1 MVDIALSGY
10 VFAALAFAVLA
21 ALMTINQRREHV
33 GLALI
38 TAATASSLWAA
49 VLAWQVYSAGGFAV
63 SPRIWFAVE
72 LARDAGL
79 LTFLIALLHRSASSI
94 ESAQRWV
101 RALKG
106 IVAVV
111 AISAVAVTV
120 AELATLSGH
129 SFNLRAY
136 AVAVF
141 LILSIL
147 GLLLIEQIF
156 RGTPAEQR
164 WAIKFLCLGV
174 GGAFAFDFY
183 MYAEAL
189 LFHVIDADVWGAR
202 GYVNAVVV
210 VPMLA
215 ISAARNPQWTA
226 HVVVSRQ
233 MIFHSVTFLGTGLY
247 LLAMASVGYYI
258 RTVGGEFG
266 TVGQT
271 VFLFSAL
278 VLLLVLMFSG
288 ELRARSKV
296 FFNKHFFRSKY
307 DYREEWLRITDALS
321 ESDAPTDTSLVER
334 ALVALAQVVESTG
347 GVLYQRKT
355 GGYAVVATLNMTAP
369 VGNTLAHNAPLI
381 RFMAEKHW
389 VINLDE
395 YTRMPERYVDLALP
409 DGLIKNTR
417 AWVVVPLFHHA
428 TLFGF
433 AVLAQPRAP
442 LALNWEIRDMLLM
455 TGRHIASHLALL
467 ETNEALIE
475 ARQFEA
481 FNRLSA
487 YVVHDL
493 KNLVAQL
500 SLLVS
505 NAARHRDNP
514 AFVDD
519 AIQTVSNAADKMN
532 KLLGQLRKGRMEAGD
547 AKRVSVHA
555 LVHDAVRR
563 RAMQTPAPTALLE
576 GADAVVLANPERLT
590 AVLEHLIQN
599 AQEATPEG
607 GVVGVRVTTDS
618 TSVTIAIIDS
628 GCGMDENFLR
638 DQLFKPFQTTK
649 GNAGMGIG
657 VYESREFVQA
667 IGGRLDVTSMPG
679 QGTTFSLHLP
689 VYGVNRNA
697 TAELSLD
704 AG

>member
-10 VFAALAFAVLA
+10 VFAALTFAILA
-21 ALMTINQRREHV
+21 ALMAINQRGEQV
-33 GLALI
+33 GVAVI
-38 TAATASSLWAA
+38 AAASASALWAA
-49 VLAWQVYSAGGFAV
+49 TLAWQVYSARSFAV
-63 SPRIWFAVE
+63 SPRIWFIVE

-79 LTFLIALLHRSASSI
+79 LTFLAIFLYRSAPTT
-94 ESAQRWV
+94 ELAQRWL

-106 IVAVV
+106 VSAVV
-111 AISAVAVTV
+111 VISIIAVTGG
-120 AELATLSGH
+120 ELATLSGH
-129 SFNLRAY
+129 SFDLRAY

-141 LILSIL
+141 LVLSIL
-147 GLLLIEQIF
+147 GLLFIEQIF
-156 RGTPAEQR
+156 RGTPPEQR

-189 LFHVIDADVWGAR
+189 LFHIIDADVWGAR
-202 GYVNAVVV
+202 GYVNALV

-215 ISAARNPQWTA
+215 ISAARNPHWR
-226 HVVVSRQ
+226 VDIIVSRQ
-233 MIFHSVTFLGTGLY
+233 LIFHSVTLVGAGLY
-247 LLAMASVGYYI
+247 LLAMALTGYYI
-258 RTVGGEFG
+258 RVAGGVFG
-266 TVGQT
+266 PVGQT
-271 VFLFSAL
+271 LFLFSAL

-288 ELRARSKV
+288 ELRARTKV

-307 DYREEWLRITDALS
+307 DYREEWLRITEAL
-321 ESDAPTDTSLVER
+321 SDAPLDASLSER
-334 ALVALAQVVESTG
+334 ALLALANVVEGTG
-347 GVLYQRKT
+347 GALYQRRARD
-355 GGYAVVATLNMTAP
+355 YVATATWNLAVP
-369 VGNTLAHNAPLI
+369 EGDTLAHDAPLV

-389 VINLDE
+389 VISVDE
-395 YTRMPERYVDLALP
+395 HARMPERYDNLVMPKSLVGNA
-409 DGLIKNTR
+409 R
-417 AWVVVPLFHHA
+417 AWAVVPLLHHA

-519 AIQTVSNAADKMN
+519 AIHTVANAAEKMN
-532 KLLGQLRKGRMEAGD
+532 KLLGQLRKGRLEAGD
-547 AKRVSVHA
+547 AKRVSIHTLAREAVQHCA
-555 LVHDAVRR
+555 L
-563 RAMQTPAPTALLE
+563 QAPIPTITLE
-576 GADAVVLANPERLT
+576 GADVLVLANPERLIS
-590 AVLEHLIQN
+590 VLEHLIHN
-599 AQEATPEG
+599 AQEATPFD
-607 GVVGVRVTTDS
+607 GVVNVRVSASAETVS
-618 TSVTIAIIDS
+618 ISIADS
-628 GCGMDENFLR
+628 GCGMDPVFLR
-638 DQLFKPFQTTK
+638 EQLFKPFHTTK

-667 IGGRLDVTSMPG
+667 IGGRLDVISTAG
-679 QGTTFSLHLP
+679 QGTTFTLQLP
-689 VYGVNRNA
+689 VYGVNTSTAAA
-697 TAELSLD
+697 TSMGAE
-704 AG
+704 